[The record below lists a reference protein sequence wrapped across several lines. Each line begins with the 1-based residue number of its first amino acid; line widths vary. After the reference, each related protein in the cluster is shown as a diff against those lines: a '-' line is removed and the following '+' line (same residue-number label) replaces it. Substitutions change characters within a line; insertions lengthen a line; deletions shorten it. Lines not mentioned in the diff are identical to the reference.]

1 MNNKL
6 YKRGDFCNVRQKYF
20 WSYIN
25 KNREYWISIEKFNT
39 YKSKQASI
47 EYRQKKKKWD
57 SSYQEIANSKRK
69 ERYKQDL
76 NYINNRLSQ
85 SKISR
90 EKNKKSRSLYH
101 LSKHANSERARR
113 EKVKTHLILRRF
125 CEVFYDTA
133 KSLESITGE
142 KYHVD
147 HIIPLSKGGRHEPW
161 NLQVLTAKENLKK
174 SNKI

>member
-57 SSYQEIANSKRK
+57 SSYQEIANIKRK
-69 ERYKQDL
+69 ERYKNRF
-76 NYINNRLSQ
+76 NYRGLYN
-85 SKISR
+85 IS
-90 EKNKKSRSLYH
+90 
-101 LSKHANSERARR
+101 
-113 EKVKTHLILRRF
+113 
-125 CEVFYDTA
+125 
-133 KSLESITGE
+133 
-142 KYHVD
+142 
-147 HIIPLSKGGRHEPW
+147 
-161 NLQVLTAKENLKK
+161 
-174 SNKI
+174 SN